1 MRPVLRRIA
10 IHGGLTALVL
20 GLFGLM
26 FAELGAIWLSSAP
39 GARSAEVAE
48 TADAEVAD
56 RLRGRVPFLMAVWG
70 FGFVAVAEVLMH
82 LYRTR
87 RAAARAAMAPA
98 TAQPQPDEAERLLLE
113 LLAKAEAEAA
123 ARQGVGVGSPESDN
137 REGHSPPAT
146 PPVS

>member
-39 GARSAEVAE
+39 AARSAEAAE
-48 TADAEVAD
+48 AADAEVAA
-56 RLRGRVPFLMAVWG
+56 RLRGRVPLLMAAWG
-70 FGFVAVAEVLMH
+70 FGFVAVAEVVVH
-82 LYRTR
+82 YFRKR
-87 RAAARAAMAPA
+87 RAAAMPA
-98 TAQPQPDEAERLLLE
+98 VAQPQPDDAEKLLLE

-123 ARQGVGVGSPESDN
+123 ARQESGVGSQESGN